1 MKMFL
6 EVCHEKRGLIMEMTG
21 SSSKKSFPFQVMA
34 KPAGPLCNLSCTYCF
49 YRHKKKQLHT
59 KRGFIMDS
67 ETLELFV
74 RSYIESQPE
83 GCPVQFVWQGGEP
96 TLCGLD
102 FFKKV
107 VALQE
112 KYKRTSQE
120 IKNAFQTN
128 AVLIDNEWAS
138 FFKKHNFLIGVSI
151 DGPVDIHDHY
161 RKDDAG
167 RGSFDRVMAGLE
179 HLKTH
184 GAEFNAL
191 SCVTDISIEDPL
203 NIYRFLKEHFTY
215 IQFIPV
221 VQEKNFTHQAPFLRG
236 DKKWQGAHKKR
247 SSDLVTPWSVSPQG
261 WGRFLNTVF
270 DEWVVSDVGR
280 TFVQIFDA
288 TLACRLGQPAPLCI
302 FNRACGRALVME
314 HGGDV
319 YSCDH
324 FVYPQYRLANIR
336 ERGLDEIAAS
346 RSQERFG
353 QDKLKRL
360 PKQCLRCEYLS
371 LCSGECPKNR
381 FVFAGKGEKELN
393 YLCAGYKDH
402 FSHTAR
408 AMQFMANELKNHRP
422 AASVMDVAREM
433 IA

>member
-1 MKMFL
+1 
-6 EVCHEKRGLIMEMTG
+6 
-21 SSSKKSFPFQVMA
+21 MA
-34 KPAGPLCNLSCTYCF
+34 KPAGPLCNLSCSYCF
-49 YRHKKKQLHT
+49 YRHKKQQLHS
-59 KRGFIMDS
+59 RCGFIMDS

-83 GCPVQFVWQGGEP
+83 GGPVQFVWQGGEP
-96 TLCGLD
+96 TLCGLN
-102 FFKKV
+102 FFERAV
-107 VALQE
+107 HLQE
-112 KYKRTSQE
+112 KYRRKNRE

-128 AVLIDNEWAS
+128 AVLIDDEWAA
-138 FFKKHNFLIGVSI
+138 FFKKHNFLIGISI
-151 DGPVDIHDHY
+151 DGPENIHDHY
-161 RKDDAG
+161 RKDAAG
-167 RGSFDRVMAGLE
+167 KGSFYRVMAGLE

-191 SCVTDISIEDPL
+191 SCVTDISVEDPL
-203 NIYRFLKEHFTY
+203 RIYRFLKEHFTY

-221 VQEKNFTHQAPFLRG
+221 VQEKNFTHQAPFQR
-236 DKKWQGAHKKR
+236 DEKKWQGAHKKR
-247 SSDLVTPWSVSPQG
+247 PAGLVTPWSVSPEG
-261 WGRFLNTVF
+261 WGKFLNTVF

-288 TLACRLGQPAPLCI
+288 TLACRLAQPAPLCI
-302 FNRACGRALVME
+302 FNRTCGRALVME

-324 FVYPQYRLANIR
+324 FVYPQYRLGNLR

-346 RSQERFG
+346 RAQERFG

-371 LCSGECPKNR
+371 LCSGGCPKNR
-381 FVFAGKGEKELN
+381 FVFADKGEKELN
-393 YLCAGYKDH
+393 YLCTGYKDY

-408 AMQFMANELKNHRP
+408 AMQFMANELRNQRP
-422 AASVMDVAREM
+422 AANVMEVAGEM
-433 IA
+433 IS